1 MDFIMVS
8 KLQGLGPCWAFPPVL
23 PSGCARVWTIVP
35 HVRRRVNSPTL
46 PRYAWVVRF
55 ISLEQTSSLKV
66 HFVKE

>member
-1 MDFIMVS
+1 M
-8 KLQGLGPCWAFPPVL
+8 LGL